1 MIKRAADMKAN
12 LAFAVTAISILAAT
26 ATPSLAAECSNASLK
41 GTYGLATHGE
51 RLGVFGPEAPPIIHF
66 YTAPSGDPAPLRV
79 DQVTTEN
86 FDGVGNA
93 DQFEYVLANGSNL
106 TPAGFVGSSKGR
118 YHVKP
123 DCTGSETLTYPGGF
137 ELERVFVLSNQ
148 GRTIHALTT
157 MIHIPFLPPAASAGV
172 DCSKGCD
179 LAIQFYSDGERY

>member
-1 MIKRAADMKAN
+1 MKGNFA
-12 LAFAVTAISILAAT
+12 LAVTAISILAAT
-26 ATPSLAAECSNASLK
+26 ATPSLAGECSNASLK

-51 RLGVFGPEAPPIIHF
+51 RLGVFGAEAPPVIHF

-79 DQVTTEN
+79 DQVTTET
-86 FDGVGNA
+86 FDGGGRA
-93 DQFEYVLANGSNL
+93 DQFEYVLANGSNQ
-106 TPAGFVGSSKGR
+106 TPTGFVGSSKGK

-123 DCTGSETLTYPGGF
+123 GLYRLRDPNIPSGIR
-137 ELERVFVLSNQ
+137 LERVFVLSNH

-157 MIHIPFLPPAASAGV
+157 MIHVPSLPPAASAGV